1 LPFSSKTQGASR
13 AVNCCQCSC
22 STTSITP
29 NHSNLSASYPLLPVE
44 NTRIAILRSLV
55 LTTSQPMPDDHF
67 IQLRPQA
74 ELVPPS
80 TFSQIS
86 AGEDDPTDILLFAH
100 DHRISF
106 RPGEAGH
113 SGSIASEDEFC
124 GEMTVTKGRS
134 RPVRY
139 SSGMRRWCMQSS
151 KKRMTH

>member
-55 LTTSQPMPDDHF
+55 LTTSQPVPDDHL
-67 IQLRPQA
+67 IQLQTQTGF
-74 ELVPPS
+74 VPPS
-80 TFSQIS
+80 TCTQTS
-86 AGEDDPTDILLFAH
+86 AGEDDPTDVLLFVH
-100 DHRISF
+100 DHRIGL

-113 SGSIASEDEFC
+113 SSSIAGEDEFC
-124 GEMTVTKGRS
+124 GKMTVTKKMWKEGGRD
-134 RPVRY
+134 
-139 SSGMRRWCMQSS
+139 G
-151 KKRMTH
+151 